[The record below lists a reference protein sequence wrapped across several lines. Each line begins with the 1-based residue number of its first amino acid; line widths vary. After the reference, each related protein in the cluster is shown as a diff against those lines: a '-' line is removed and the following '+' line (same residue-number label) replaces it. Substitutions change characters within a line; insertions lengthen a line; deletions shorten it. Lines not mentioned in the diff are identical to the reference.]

1 MNSTEFVLERTD
13 LARPNSGF
21 AVLRESGVCE
31 ACGGVTPFEFKQII
45 NDTLARQWRLEPQ
58 VRKAFSAR
66 ESMFCAFCGCSYRLR
81 ALAQALV
88 VALSEDAPSASLT
101 AAIENGKADGKK
113 VAEINS
119 CGVLHEILKTMPDLS
134 YSEYASMNPDVR
146 SEDLQKLTY
155 KTNSFDVVLTSDTL
169 EHVPDVD
176 AALREIYRV
185 LKPGGAHIF
194 TVPLRLDV
202 TKTRQRVKLN
212 KETGEMKQLLAPSFH
227 GSGEPDYLVQNEFGF
242 DFIERVERAG
252 FYVRLSCQNPA
263 NLADPSGVLVAIKNK
278 AAHADQTLYAD
289 EAYADAT
296 GRTKIKATKRAIK
309 PFPARIIDE
318 KVQTCRV
325 ASLANKLALTTQH
338 AVNLQQILNGH
349 IDELTATQARLAAT
363 TATLLETRR
372 QLDRTLGHRIRSRV
386 RKLGRQAD

>member
-1 MNSTEFVLERTD
+1 MNSTESVLDRTD
-13 LARPNSGF
+13 LARPNIGF
-21 AVLRESGVCE
+21 AVLHESGVCE
-31 ACGGVTPFEFKQII
+31 ACGGATPFEFKQII

-81 ALAQALV
+81 TLAQAL
-88 VALSEDAPSASLT
+88 AMRFSPDDPSVSLVSAIAS
-101 AAIENGKADGKK
+101 GKAKGKK

-119 CGVLHEILKTMPDLS
+119 CGVLHEILKTLPSLA
-134 YSEYASMNPDVR
+134 YSEYASTNPGVR

-202 TKTRQRVKLN
+202 AETRQRVRFNEK
-212 KETGEMKQLLAPSFH
+212 TGEMRQLLAPSYH

-242 DFIERVERAG
+242 DFIARVEQAG
-252 FYVRLSCQNPA
+252 FVVRLVGQNVA
-263 NLADPSGVLVAIKNK
+263 NLADPSGVLVAVKEDK
-278 AAHADQTLYAD
+278 TFRSPKMLYVD
-289 EAYADAT
+289 EAYADAV
-296 GRTKIKATKRAIK
+296 GRAKLKKTSRKSV
-309 PFPARIIDE
+309 PLPARVTDE
-318 KVQTCRV
+318 QVQIEHV
-325 ASLANKLALTTQH
+325 AALTNKLVLTLQH
-338 AVNLQQILNGH
+338 AANLEQMLQGH
-349 IDELTATQARLAAT
+349 IDELAATQQRLAAT
-363 TATLLETRR
+363 NKTLQQVQQR
-372 QLDRTLGHRIRSRV
+372 LDHTLGRRIRSKAN
-386 RKLGRQAD
+386 KLRH